1 METIKASNYLGHTGH
16 DFSDY
21 HIQTAERIYS
31 LIADGNLRE
40 LGQLV
45 NSFKDKTE
53 GEFVHYAF
61 LDKYEFG
68 WEKKIHKMTK
78 SYEELK
84 RYGLI

>member
-1 METIKASNYLGHTGH
+1 M
-16 DFSDY
+16 
-21 HIQTAERIYS
+21 
-31 LIADGNLRE
+31 E
-40 LGQLV
+40 LGQIAK
-45 NSFKDKTE
+45 SFPSKTE

-68 WEKKIHKMTK
+68 WEKKVHKMTK